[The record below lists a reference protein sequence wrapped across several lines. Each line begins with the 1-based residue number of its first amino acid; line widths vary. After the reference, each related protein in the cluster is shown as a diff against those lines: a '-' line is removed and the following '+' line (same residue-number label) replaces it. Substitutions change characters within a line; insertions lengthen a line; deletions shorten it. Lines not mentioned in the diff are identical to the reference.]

1 MHSDERRER
10 IAAIGGLLF
19 PLSIIMLI
27 AWPPPENVQWP
38 SPAPAPEELVT
49 FYRESGGY
57 LLITNAINVLGI
69 LLGIG
74 FFWSLYRVL
83 SRAQPPSRATS
94 TTGYAAGLLGSA
106 VAIASVVLLAVP
118 AAIMMGT
125 QAMRTAWDLSGLLDS
140 LSLLIAVVA
149 VGASSMAI
157 LRSGVLPRW
166 LGYYGLAVTL
176 ALLVL
181 EITQF
186 ASAAYLD
193 GPRNIVFF
201 AFLIWIGATSIVL
214 VSMRRRSPTGTPSLR

>member
-1 MHSDERRER
+1 M
-10 IAAIGGLLF
+10 
-19 PLSIIMLI
+19 
-27 AWPPPENVQWP
+27 
-38 SPAPAPEELVT
+38 
-49 FYRESGGY
+49 
-57 LLITNAINVLGI
+57 
-69 LLGIG
+69 
-74 FFWSLYRVL
+74 
-83 SRAQPPSRATS
+83 
-94 TTGYAAGLLGSA
+94 
-106 VAIASVVLLAVP
+106 
-118 AAIMMGT
+118 
-125 QAMRTAWDLSGLLDS
+125 
-140 LSLLIAVVA
+140 A

-186 ASAAYLD
+186 VSAAYLD